1 MASGEGVFMRT
12 SIDCISRAEEC
23 RRLAKSKAK
32 PEDWQH
38 FLEMAA
44 TWDVLAKQRP
54 SDKLAETWA
63 LAEAI
68 ANGRKS

>member
-1 MASGEGVFMRT
+1 MPQAGEVGG
-12 SIDCISRAEEC
+12 
-23 RRLAKSKAK
+23 K

-38 FLEMAA
+38 FLEMA
-44 TWDVLAKQRP
+44 TTFDMLAKQRAT
-54 SDKLAETWA
+54 DTLAETWA